1 MATATFKAV
10 SRKGKGGLVV
20 ENESRGFK
28 IVMDEPENL
37 GGTDKDMNPVE
48 GLLVSL
54 GSCLVIVGSAF
65 AKGQGIDLQ
74 DLWVETEGDFDPDGF
89 LLGKEG
95 VRPGFEAVRFTIHIK
110 SSSPEEKLGEFMKFM
125 ESRCPVSDT
134 LGNGTCVIANKL
146 IIER

>member
-1 MATATFKAV
+1 MANATFKAV
-10 SRKGKGGLVV
+10 SRKGQGGLLV

-28 IVMDEPENL
+28 IVMDEPEHF
-37 GGTDKDMNPVE
+37 GGSDKGMSPVE

-65 AKGQGIDLQ
+65 AKAQEIDLQ
-74 DLWVETEGDFDPDGF
+74 DLWVETEGDLDPDGF
-89 LLGKEG
+89 MLGKEG

-110 SSSPEEKLGEFMKFM
+110 SSSPEEKLGEFKKFM

-134 LGNGTCVIANKL
+134 LGNGTRVTANKL
-146 IIER
+146 VIER

>member
-1 MATATFKAV
+1 MAAATFKAV

-37 GGTDKDMNPVE
+37 GGTDKGMNPVE

-54 GSCLVIVGSAF
+54 GSYLVIVGSAF

-74 DLWVETEGDFDPDGF
+74 DLWVEIEGDLDSDGF

-134 LGNGTCVIANKL
+134 LGNGTRVIANKL
-146 IIER
+146 VIER

>member
-10 SRKGKGGLVV
+10 SRKGKGGLLV

-37 GGTDKDMNPVE
+37 GGTDKGMNPVE

-74 DLWVETEGDFDPDGF
+74 DLWVETEGDLDPDGF

-95 VRPGFEAVRFTIHIK
+95 VRPGFDDVRFTIHIK
-110 SSSPEEKLGEFMKFM
+110 SSSPEDKLREFQKFM

-134 LGNGTCVIANKL
+134 LGNGTRVTANKL
-146 IIER
+146 VIER

>member
-1 MATATFKAV
+1 MAVATFKAV
-10 SRKGKGGLVV
+10 TRKGKGGLIA
-20 ENESRGFK
+20 ESESRGFK

-37 GGTDKDMNPVE
+37 GGTDKGMNPVE

-54 GSCLVIVGSAF
+54 GSCLVIVGAAF

-74 DLWVETEGDFDPDGF
+74 DLWVETEGDLDPDGF

-110 SSSPEEKLGEFMKFM
+110 SSSPEEKLQEFQKFM

-134 LGNGTCVIANKL
+134 LGNGTSVTASEL
-146 IIER
+146 VIER

>member
-37 GGTDKDMNPVE
+37 GGTDKGMNPVE

-65 AKGQGIDLQ
+65 AEGQGIDLQ
-74 DLWVETEGDFDPDGF
+74 DIWVETEGDLDPDGF
-89 LLGKEG
+89 MLGKEG

-110 SSSPEEKLGEFMKFM
+110 SSSPEDKLHEFKKFM
-125 ESRCPVSDT
+125 ESRCPVSDN
-134 LGNGTCVIANKL
+134 LGNGTRVTASEL
-146 IIER
+146 VIER